1 MTDTARKRSTRR
13 RLVIAGAFVLL
24 LLLAILLPP
33 YLNISRY
40 QRSIAGT
47 ISRSLG
53 RPVHLSGVQLR
64 LLPMPGIVINNFEV
78 EEEPAFGAEPALRA
92 SSVVATLRLSSL
104 WRGRLEVSRISLDD
118 ASLNLVRDAQGRW
131 NIGSILGQ
139 ASRISNAP
147 TAQRRAGSS
156 PRFPYIEATDARIN
170 FKEGLEKKP
179 FSLMNAEFAMWLD
192 TPSQWRVRL
201 KAQPVRTDLD
211 LDLSDT
217 GELTVNGS
225 LRRDSDLNAMP
236 VNLDAEWS
244 GAQLGQVSRLLMG
257 SDTGWRGDLDVTAN
271 LTGDISDLHVRSR
284 VRIGNAHRQEFEP
297 MVSQDVD
304 ARCEGDYLRTT
315 RDIQNL
321 TCFWPV
327 GDGHLLL
334 TGNLQGAEKPG
345 TALKLEINHAPA
357 SLAVN
362 LIGLLRQHA
371 GNASVTGTINGDLE
385 YARTPVES
393 LTGQA
398 VVDGATLQFA
408 GLANPLRL
416 PPLRF
421 VAASSHPAPPPG
433 VRSIAAVRLRH
444 AQPPL
449 PLAIQLQNVPV
460 AMGAETPLGVSGE
473 FTRSGFTLHF
483 TGQAALDRLLPL
495 SRDFGFM
502 QSSLAPISSAQRQG
516 SAASQSSVNLD
527 LSVQAPWLVPVADQD
542 HPELAATTLGSAQI
556 RNVRLQTAFLPEP
569 LEIASATVTL
579 QPGAVSWNNA
589 SAVFHG
595 IPIHGSISYQPG
607 CPASVSAS
615 ATGSAPAPCPVQ
627 FALDTSTL
635 DAGALQLALLGAGNR
650 GELLDAILARIGG
663 QHHTWPVLNGSI
675 RIASLQLGVLPL
687 HNVLASVSIADT
699 SLRIASLDA
708 STLGGTVHAFGSLD
722 AGAPK
727 PAWKLN
733 VQLSRVPAADVSA
746 LFHERWGAAGTMNAD
761 AEFTAQGFTRDALA
775 SSATGNFHFDW
786 QNGALP
792 VTVSGLPLPH
802 FERCAAD
809 GTIASGRL
817 NLVHGRILRPG
828 QSASLSG
835 TVSFARDIDL
845 QAAAPGGSYRLTG
858 TLAHPAAESA
868 SPVAPPQNP

>member
-1 MTDTARKRSTRR
+1 
-13 RLVIAGAFVLL
+13 VLL

-64 LLPMPGIVINNFEV
+64 LLPMPGIEINDFEV
-78 EEEPAFGAEPALRA
+78 EEDPDFGAEPVLHA

-104 WRGRLEVSRISLDD
+104 WRGRLEVSRISLDE
-118 ASLNLVRDAQGRW
+118 ASLNLVRNAQGRW
-131 NIGSILGQ
+131 NIGSVLGQ

-147 TAQRRAGSS
+147 TAQRRPGSS
-156 PRFPYIEATDARIN
+156 PRFPYIEATNARIN
-170 FKEGLEKKP
+170 FKDGLEKKP

-192 TPSQWRVRL
+192 SPNQWRVRL

-217 GELTVNGS
+217 GQLTVNGS

-236 VNLDAEWS
+236 VNLYAEWR

-257 SDTGWRGDLDVTAN
+257 SDTGWRGDLDLTAA
-271 LTGDISDLHVRSR
+271 LTGDISNLHVKSR

-297 MVSQDVD
+297 SVSEDID

-315 RDIQNL
+315 RDVHNL

-362 LIGLLRQHA
+362 LIGLMRQHA
-371 GNASVTGTINGDLE
+371 DNASMTGTVNGDFE
-385 YARTPVES
+385 YTRTPVEA

-408 GLANPLRL
+408 GLDNPLRL

-421 VAASSHPAPPPG
+421 VAASSHPAPTPG
-433 VRSIAAVRLRH
+433 ARGKAGIRNIAAVRLRRP
-444 AQPPL
+444 QPPA

-460 AMGAETPLGVSGE
+460 AMGAETPLGVNAD
-473 FTRSGFTLHF
+473 FTRSGFTVHL
-483 TGQAALDRLLPL
+483 TGQAALDHLLPL

-502 QSSLAPISSAQRQG
+502 QSSLAPISSAARQG
-516 SAASQSSVNLD
+516 SAATQSSVNLD
-527 LSVQAPWLVPVADQD
+527 LSVQAPWLVPVSDQD
-542 HPELAATTLGSAQI
+542 HPELATATLGSVQI
-556 RNVRLQTAFLPEP
+556 KNVSLRTGFLPEP
-569 LEIASATVTL
+569 LEIASATVSL

-595 IPIHGSISYQPG
+595 IPIHGSVSYQPG

-615 ATGSAPAPCPVQ
+615 ATGSTPAPCPVQ
-627 FALDTSTL
+627 FALDTNAL

-650 GELLDAILARIGG
+650 GELLDAIIARIGG
-663 QHHTWPVLNGSI
+663 QHHVWPVLNGSV

-687 HNVLASVSIADT
+687 HNVLASVSIADNR
-699 SLRIASLDA
+699 LRITSLDA
-708 STLGGTVHAFGSLD
+708 STLGGVLHAFGSFD
-722 AGAPK
+722 GGASK

-733 VQLSRVPAADVSA
+733 VQLSHAPASDVSA

-775 SSATGNFHFDW
+775 TSATGNFHFEW

-792 VTVSGLPLPH
+792 VTVSGLPLPR
-802 FERCAAD
+802 FERCTGD

-817 NLVHGRILRPG
+817 TFVHGRILRAG
-828 QSASLSG
+828 EAASLLG

-845 QAAAPGGSYRLTG
+845 HAAASAGTYRLTG

-868 SPVAPPQNP
+868 SPAAPPPQPQNP